1 MSAKYHIQVKMYKEV
16 GINKHKFVKG
26 FDSLYFNETVAE
38 WLYEKINK
46 LTYELY
52 ALFKEVE

>member
-1 MSAKYHIQVKMYKEV
+1 MSKKYHIQVKLYEEV

-26 FDSLYFNETVAE
+26 FDSLCFNKIVAE